1 LSVLGGRVAL
11 VTGASRGVGGAIAD
25 VLADEGVAGS
35 LTTWERS

>member
-1 LSVLGGRVAL
+1 MSVLGGRVAL

-25 VLADEGVAGS
+25 VLADEGVAVS